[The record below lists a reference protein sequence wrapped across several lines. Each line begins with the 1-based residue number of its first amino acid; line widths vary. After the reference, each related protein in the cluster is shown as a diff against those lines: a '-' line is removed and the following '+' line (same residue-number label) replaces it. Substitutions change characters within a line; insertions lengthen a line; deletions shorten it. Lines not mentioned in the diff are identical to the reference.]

1 MAVQPSFDAF
11 QAAYDAG
18 RPQVV
23 WSSLVA
29 DLETPISA
37 YLKLANGNP
46 NSFLLESVHGGAIR
60 GRYSII
66 GLKPDVIWRCHGDH
80 SEINRK
86 AATDPAAFE
95 PAGPAPASLR
105 ALLAE
110 SRMELPPELPPM
122 AAGVV
127 GYMGYDMVRLVERLG
142 PPGPDKLGVPDGLFV
157 RPTVMAIFDVI
168 KDTITTVTPVRPQP
182 GVSAEAAY

>member
-1 MAVQPSFDAF
+1 
-11 QAAYDAG
+11 
-18 RPQVV
+18 
-23 WSSLVA
+23 
-29 DLETPISA
+29 
-37 YLKLANGNP
+37 
-46 NSFLLESVHGGAIR
+46 
-60 GRYSII
+60 
-66 GLKPDVIWRCHGDH
+66 H

-95 PAGPAPASLR
+95 PAGPALASLR

-182 GVSAEAAY
+182 GVSAEAAYARAQDRLEEILAALDRPLPHAQG